1 MGMTVTAFTTS
12 NRYEELHNLG
22 ASEIAHSTDPK
33 SLKDHEGKYDLVVN
47 TLHTVDENI
56 FKGYIR
62 LTKALGTYV

>member
-33 SLKDHEGKYDLVVN
+33 SLKDHE
-47 TLHTVDENI
+47 E
-56 FKGYIR
+56 FME
-62 LTKALGTYV
+62 